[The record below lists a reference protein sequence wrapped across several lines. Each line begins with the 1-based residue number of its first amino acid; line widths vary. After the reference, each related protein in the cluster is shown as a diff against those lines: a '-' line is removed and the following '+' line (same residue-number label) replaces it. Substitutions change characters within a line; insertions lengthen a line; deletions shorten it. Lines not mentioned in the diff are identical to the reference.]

1 MKSYLLTLLFAVLS
15 LLSVSCSG
23 KSDQQSENQLVM
35 NSTTDR
41 HPKSVLILSSSPRRG
56 GNSETLCMQFRKGAE
71 EAGHRVEMINLNDYD
86 IRYFNQKEYDRAVS
100 ATETDDAARI
110 IAKMKSADVIVLSS
124 PVYFYNMTA
133 QLKALIDRTYG
144 HEKDLAP
151 KEFFFIATS
160 TDRENDSTDAVFEA
174 FHGFTRCLYSS
185 VERGQIRGNCARN
198 RGDIYSLH
206 AMQQAYLMG
215 KAV

>member
-56 GNSETLCMQFRKGAE
+56 GNSETLCMQFRKGAK

-124 PVYFYNMTA
+124 PVYFYILLSA
-133 QLKALIDRTYG
+133 KL
-144 HEKDLAP
+144 
-151 KEFFFIATS
+151 
-160 TDRENDSTDAVFEA
+160 
-174 FHGFTRCLYSS
+174 
-185 VERGQIRGNCARN
+185 
-198 RGDIYSLH
+198 
-206 AMQQAYLMG
+206 
-215 KAV
+215 